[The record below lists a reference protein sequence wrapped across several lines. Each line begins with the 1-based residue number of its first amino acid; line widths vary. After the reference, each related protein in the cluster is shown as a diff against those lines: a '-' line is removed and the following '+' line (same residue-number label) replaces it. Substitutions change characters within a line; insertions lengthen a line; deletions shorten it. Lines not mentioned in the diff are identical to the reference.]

1 MLSSRSIGV
10 LVMKILYIAGPLL
23 IWTMSAV
30 GILICTYLNS
40 DKNARLE
47 TFFWLSGVTSGLSIG
62 MGVIAAK
69 LL

>member
-1 MLSSRSIGV
+1 
-10 LVMKILYIAGPLL
+10 MKLMYVGIPFLM
-23 IWTMSAV
+23 WTMSAV

-47 TFFWLSGVTSGLSIG
+47 TFFWLSGITSGLSIG

-69 LL
+69 IL

>member
-1 MLSSRSIGV
+1 
-10 LVMKILYIAGPLL
+10 MKLLYIGIQLL

-40 DKNARLE
+40 DKNTRLE
-47 TFFWLSGVTSGLSIG
+47 RFFWGSGITSGLLIG

-69 LL
+69 IL